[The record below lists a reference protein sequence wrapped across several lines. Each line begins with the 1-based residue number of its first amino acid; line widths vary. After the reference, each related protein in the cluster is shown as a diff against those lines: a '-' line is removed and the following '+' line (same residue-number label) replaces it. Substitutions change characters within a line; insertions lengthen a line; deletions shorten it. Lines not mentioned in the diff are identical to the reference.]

1 MAGDSVSGATE
12 LVTDL
17 NDLSGAHASI
27 PLSSRMTNTDDG
39 VGRRAASR
47 GWHHV
52 CVLAERRSLPTQAR
66 GARTNLCS
74 TCAITASAATLRNC
88 QMTRERPTAR
98 EREREREKRTRKMQ
112 EREEEREELPEN
124 YNFLQI

>member
-1 MAGDSVSGATE
+1 MAGDSVSGA
-12 LVTDL
+12 TDL

-88 QMTRERPTAR
+88 QTRRDQEQERGNSTRE
-98 EREREREKRTRKMQ
+98 Q
-112 EREEEREELPEN
+112 LPEN
-124 YNFLQI
+124 HNFLQSTNINVSM

>member
-17 NDLSGAHASI
+17 NDLSGAHASL

-39 VGRRAASR
+39 VGRRAALR

-88 QMTRERPTAR
+88 QTTRERPRAR
-98 EREREREKRTRKMQ
+98 ERERKAYKEDARKRRREGRVT
-112 EREEEREELPEN
+112 
-124 YNFLQI
+124 